1 MWLIKTQFGYK
12 LQAHDGTLLKYFT
25 MACDSKAWIM
35 AEGLEPVYLTRK
47 TPKAIKDTYTEATG
61 LVLWF
66 DQEEQW

>member
-12 LQAHDGTLLKYFT
+12 LQSWDGTLLKYFA

-35 AEGLEPVYLTRK
+35 AEGLAPIYLTKK
-47 TPKAIKDTYTEATG
+47 TPKATKDLYTEATG
-61 LVLWF
+61 QTLWF